1 MCVSSCLCLRCFHQ
15 ISSGDLLR
23 KHIHEGTELGRAAKQ
38 FMDQGKLVPDNLII
52 NLIKDEVTKPL
63 KTPVLLDGFP
73 RTLDQ
78 AKALN
83 ETFPV
88 DVALRLDVPHQV
100 IMDRMSQRW
109 IHFPSGR
116 TYSYDYKPPKKI
128 GFDDVTGEPLSQ
140 REDDKAE
147 VVKRRLE
154 HYDAM
159 IAPLMAFYEQNPK
172 CKVRTFSGSESDKIY
187 PLVFKFLAE
196 ELILP
201 RDK

>member
-1 MCVSSCLCLRCFHQ
+1 
-15 ISSGDLLR
+15 
-23 KHIHEGTELGRAAKQ
+23 
-38 FMDQGKLVPDNLII
+38 MDQGKLVPDNVII
-52 NLIKDEVTKPL
+52 NLIKEEVSKPS
-63 KTPVLLDGFP
+63 PAPILLDGFP

-83 ETFPV
+83 VSFPV

-100 IMDRMSQRW
+100 IMDRMAQRW

-140 REDDKAE
+140 REDDKPE

-159 IAPLMAFYEQNPK
+159 IAPLMSFYEQNAA
-172 CKVRTFSGSESDKIY
+172 CKVRNFTGSESDVIY
-187 PLVFKFLAE
+187 PLVFDFLAK
-196 ELILP
+196 ELLLP
-201 RDK
+201 NQSKRSIAKK